1 MLLHRRGQAL
11 RDTPACLFLR
21 RRRRRARSHGVRR
34 LPEFK
39 RSPLALARALNDNK
53 SKSNE
58 RTRTRQ
64 SMTDHI
70 QSLSDAL
77 NTAPTPE
84 SAAQV
89 LAAWLA
95 AYLGARAAVGLRGG
109 GGLSLHGD
117 LSGVDAD
124 ALSSAL
130 LALTDLPSAQIV
142 TVETFSFAPALIA
155 PIRAGDARFGVVW
168 AMGDPA
174 SLEPAL
180 PLVVAVTGILAAR
193 LAALRQA
200 ARWRETRARL
210 NDISGAIQQT
220 NLSAPLD
227 SLWDTLDEHLQTLF
241 DASAVMVALHDPER
255 DRLYFPLVSEDGSRE
270 TRDPMPLAGLSRAI
284 IARRAPLFF
293 DDLPA
298 EASRLEA
305 LRILLDEREPGC
317 AARSWMG
324 VPLRVGA
331 DVIGVMA
338 VYSDYPSLYSEEDH
352 AALMSI
358 GALVSLLIANMRLND
373 SERERRSMIK
383 ALMGL
388 TQLTSEAAHLD
399 DALERALEQL
409 QLIVPCETA
418 AALLPMGSGDCTL
431 MQVGATYDP
440 DLFPKGAVLRFPA
453 GSPVAQSFQT
463 QQPIFLPNPVVHPSW
478 NGYQPV
484 EHAALI
490 ASWLFAPMVVQ
501 SRVIGIIVCGT
512 VRPDAYSERHAS
524 GAFALA
530 RQAAISVE
538 NTRLHAQTQTTVRAL
553 EQRTRRLTSMHRIA
567 SVITSTLNPDEV
579 LRTAAQLLTEL
590 FEADHSS
597 VILYRQAM
605 IERPAAIGSND
616 AAIMAEFP
624 ERSALGAP
632 VVTENNQ
639 LFEWLAR
646 LGTAISVED
655 VEEEALDDSTR
666 ALMTQLQA
674 RAALFSPLIASSG
687 MIGVLEIDMHDKPRR
702 FSVDERETIMTIA
715 GQVALSMQNAALY
728 RQALEANR
736 LKSEFLANVS
746 HELRT
751 PLNAIIGYSDMLLS
765 GFYGELSE
773 QQRDRLSRVN
783 SSGKHLLAL
792 INDVLDLSRI
802 ESGEIEIQPVPVRV
816 SDVLREAL
824 SEVMPRAREKN
835 LSLTV
840 EAPPDEPRARADA
853 RYLQQILI
861 NLLDNAVKFT
871 HEGGVKA
878 RIIPMR
884 TWGGTAIYDSSFA
897 PNLVPSDA
905 PPPPV
910 PQPPTRLQIGDGNW
924 VGIAVEDT
932 GIGISPEHHESIF
945 DAFSQVDGS
954 TVRQYGGS
962 GLGLSIVRRLVTL
975 HGGYI
980 WVESELGM
988 GSRFVALF
996 PAVPFGLADEHDL
1009 LNIQRDGRPV
1019 VLVIDDDATS
1029 LELVRDYL
1037 DGYQVLVTQN
1047 PSEGLY
1053 LAHRIRPDL
1062 IITDVMMPTMSGW
1075 DVLKNLKNDPLTAS
1089 TPIIVMSILD
1099 QRSQGMALGANSYLV
1114 KPVRRDVLLAQVEQ
1128 VLHGRR

>member
-1 MLLHRRGQAL
+1 
-11 RDTPACLFLR
+11 
-21 RRRRRARSHGVRR
+21 
-34 LPEFK
+34 
-39 RSPLALARALNDNK
+39 
-53 SKSNE
+53 
-58 RTRTRQ
+58 
-64 SMTDHI
+64 MTDHI

-84 SAAQV
+84 SAALT

-95 AYLGARAAVGLRGG
+95 ASLGARAAVGLRKD
-109 GGLSLHGD
+109 GGLMLYGD
-117 LSGVDAD
+117 LGSVDAN
-124 ALSSAL
+124 ALCSAL
-130 LALTDLPSAQIV
+130 LNLSNLPRAQVV
-142 TVETFSFAPALIA
+142 TEDEFPFAPALIV
-155 PIRAGDARFGVVW
+155 PISDGVTPVGMVW
-168 AMGDPA
+168 AMGEPA

-180 PLVVAVTGILAAR
+180 PLVVAITGTLAAR
-193 LAALRQA
+193 LIAFRQA
-200 ARWRETRARL
+200 AHWTQTHARL
-210 NDISGAIQQT
+210 SDISGSIQKIS
-220 NLSAPLD
+220 LSAPPG
-227 SLWDTLDEHLQTLF
+227 SLWETLDEHIHTLF
-241 DASAVMVALHDPER
+241 EASAVMVALYDAER
-255 DRLYFPLVSEDGSRE
+255 DQLIFPLVSEDGSRE
-270 TRDPMPLAGLSRAI
+270 NRDPMPLSGLSRAI

-293 DDLPA
+293 DDLTA
-298 EASRLEA
+298 EGSRLEA
-305 LRILLDEREPGC
+305 LRVLLDEREPGC

-331 DVIGVMA
+331 EVIGVMA
-338 VYSDYPSLYSEEDH
+338 VYSDYPSMYSDEDH

-358 GALVSLLIANMRLND
+358 GSLVSLLVANMRLND
-373 SERERRSMIK
+373 SERERRSMIN

-409 QLIVPCETA
+409 QLIVPYETA
-418 AALLPMGSGDCTL
+418 AVLLPAGNEDGTQML
-431 MQVGATYDP
+431 VGATYDL
-440 DLFPKGAVLRFPA
+440 DLFPKGRLLRFPA
-453 GSPVAQSFQT
+453 GSPIEQAFQT
-463 QQPIFLPNPVVHPSW
+463 QRPIFLPNPLVHPSW
-478 NGYQPV
+478 TGYQPV
-484 EHAALI
+484 EQASLI

-501 SRVIGIIVCGT
+501 NRTVGIIVCGT
-512 VRPDAYSERHAS
+512 VKPNAYGERHAS

-579 LRTAAQLLTEL
+579 LRAAAQLLTEL
-590 FEADHSS
+590 FEADHSA
-597 VILYRQAM
+597 VILHAPAM
-605 IERPAAIGSND
+605 IERPAGIGAND
-616 AAIMAEFP
+616 SAIMAEFP
-624 ERSALGAP
+624 ERGALGER
-632 VVTENNQ
+632 VVIENNQ
-639 LFEWLAR
+639 LFDWLAR
-646 LGTAISVED
+646 LGTAIPIEN
-655 VEEEALDDSTR
+655 VEEDALDDSTR
-666 ALMTQLQA
+666 ALMNQLQA
-674 RAALFSPLIASSG
+674 RAALFAPLLASIG
-687 MIGVLEIDMHDKPRR
+687 MIGALEVDMRSQPRR

-765 GFYGELSE
+765 GFYGDLSE
-773 QQRDRLSRVN
+773 QQQDRLSRVN

-802 ESGEIEIQPVPVRV
+802 ESGEIELQPVPVRV

-824 SEVMPRAREKN
+824 SEVQPRAHAKN
-835 LSLTV
+835 LSMTV

-853 RYLQQILI
+853 RYLLQILI

-871 HEGGVKA
+871 HEGSVKA

-884 TWGGTAIYDSSFA
+884 TWGGSAAYDSSFA

-910 PQPPTRLQIGDGNW
+910 PQPPTRLQIGDGVW
-924 VGIAVEDT
+924 VAIAIEDT
-932 GIGISPEHHESIF
+932 GIGIAPEHHESIF

-962 GLGLSIVRRLVTL
+962 GLGLSIVRRLITL

-996 PAVPFGLADEHDL
+996 PALPYGLADEHDL

-1019 VLVIDDDATS
+1019 VLVIDDDAAS
-1029 LELVRDYL
+1029 LELIRDYL
-1037 DGYQVLVTQN
+1037 DGCQVISTQN

-1053 LAHRIRPDL
+1053 IAHRIRPDL

-1075 DVLKNLKNDPLTAS
+1075 DVLKNLRTDPLTAAI
-1089 TPIIVMSILD
+1089 PIIVMSILD
-1099 QRSQGMALGANSYLV
+1099 QRSQGMALGASSYLV
-1114 KPVRRDVLLAQVEQ
+1114 KPVRREMLLAEVEQ
-1128 VLHGRR
+1128 VLNRR

>member
-1 MLLHRRGQAL
+1 
-11 RDTPACLFLR
+11 
-21 RRRRRARSHGVRR
+21 
-34 LPEFK
+34 
-39 RSPLALARALNDNK
+39 
-53 SKSNE
+53 
-58 RTRTRQ
+58 
-64 SMTDHI
+64 MTDHI

-84 SAAQV
+84 SAAQA

-95 AYLGARAAVGLRGG
+95 AYLGAHAAVGLRNG
-109 GGLSLHGD
+109 GGLMLYGD
-117 LSGVDAD
+117 PGDVDAD
-124 ALSSAL
+124 VLCSAL
-130 LALTDLPSAQIV
+130 LDLSNLPGAQLV
-142 TVETFSFAPALIA
+142 TEDAFLFAPALIV
-155 PIRAGDARFGVVW
+155 PVSDGVTRLGMVW

-180 PLVVAVTGILAAR
+180 PLVVAVTGTFAAR
-193 LAALRQA
+193 LIAFRQA
-200 ARWRETRARL
+200 DRWTETRARL
-210 NDISGAIQQT
+210 SDIGGSIQQT

-227 SLWDTLDEHLQTLF
+227 SLWDTLDEHINALF
-241 DASAVMVALHDPER
+241 DASAVMVALYDAER
-255 DRLYFPLVSEDGSRE
+255 DQLTFPLVSEDGSRE
-270 TRDPMPLAGLSRAI
+270 DRDPMPLAGLSRAI

-293 DDLPA
+293 DDLTA
-298 EASRLEA
+298 EESRLES
-305 LRILLDEREPGC
+305 LRILLDEREPGS

-338 VYSDYPSLYSEEDH
+338 VYSDYPSMYSDEDH
-352 AALMSI
+352 AALMSV
-358 GALVSLLIANMRLND
+358 GSLVSLLVSNMRLND
-373 SERERRSMIK
+373 NERERRSMIN

-399 DALERALEQL
+399 DALERALEQI
-409 QLIVPCETA
+409 QLIVPYETA
-418 AALLPMGSGDCTL
+418 AVLLPAGNEGGTL
-431 MQVGATYDP
+431 MLVGATYDL
-440 DLFPKGAVLRFPA
+440 DLFPKGAMLRFPA
-453 GSPVAQSFQT
+453 GSPVEQSFQT

-478 NGYQPV
+478 TGYQPV
-484 EHAALI
+484 EEASLI

-501 SRVIGIIVCGT
+501 NRIVGIIVCGT
-512 VRPDAYSERHAS
+512 VNPDAYGERHAS

-538 NTRLHAQTQTTVRAL
+538 NTRLHAQTQTSVRAL

-597 VILYRQAM
+597 VILYAPAM
-605 IERPAAIGSND
+605 IERPAGIGMSD

-624 ERSALGAP
+624 ERGALGEL
-632 VVTENNQ
+632 VMTDNNQ
-639 LFEWLAR
+639 LFDWLAR
-646 LGTAISVED
+646 LGTAIPVEN
-655 VEEEALDDSTR
+655 VEEETLDDSTR
-666 ALMTQLQA
+666 ALMNQLQA
-674 RAALFSPLIASSG
+674 RAALFSPLISSIG
-687 MIGVLEIDMHDKPRR
+687 MIGALEVDMREEPRR

-765 GFYGELSE
+765 GFYGDLSD
-773 QQRDRLSRVN
+773 QQQDRLSRVN

-816 SDVLREAL
+816 SEVLRDAL
-824 SEVMPRAREKN
+824 SEVQPRAQAKN
-835 LSLTV
+835 LSITV

-884 TWGGTAIYDSSFA
+884 TWGGSAAYDSSFA
-897 PNLVPSDA
+897 PNLAPSDV

-910 PQPPTRLQIGDGNW
+910 PQPPTRLQIGDGTW
-924 VGIAVEDT
+924 IGIAIEDT
-932 GIGISPEHHESIF
+932 GIGIAPEHHESIF

-962 GLGLSIVRRLVTL
+962 GLGLSIVRRLITL

-996 PAVPFGLADEHDL
+996 PALPYGLADEHDL

-1019 VLVIDDDATS
+1019 VLVIDDDSTS
-1029 LELVRDYL
+1029 LGLVRDYL
-1037 DGYQVLVTQN
+1037 DGYQVLGTQN

-1053 LAHRIRPDL
+1053 IAHRIRPDL

-1075 DVLKNLKNDPLTAS
+1075 DVLKNLKADPLTAAI
-1089 TPIIVMSILD
+1089 PIIVMSILD
-1099 QRSQGMALGANSYLV
+1099 QKSQGMSLGASSYLV
-1114 KPVRRDVLLAQVEQ
+1114 KPVLREVLLAEVGQALSGQ
-1128 VLHGRR
+1128 G